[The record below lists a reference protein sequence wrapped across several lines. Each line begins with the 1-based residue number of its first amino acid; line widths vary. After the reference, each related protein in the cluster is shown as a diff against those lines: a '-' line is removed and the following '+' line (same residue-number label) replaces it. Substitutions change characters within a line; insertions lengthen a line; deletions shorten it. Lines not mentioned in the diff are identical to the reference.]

1 MSENAI
7 IYAPGKNVT
16 LPPAVTIWSNLTSEE
31 REALG
36 EERRQPAS
44 FFLGEY
50 ETQKAKLN

>member
-1 MSENAI
+1 MSENGI